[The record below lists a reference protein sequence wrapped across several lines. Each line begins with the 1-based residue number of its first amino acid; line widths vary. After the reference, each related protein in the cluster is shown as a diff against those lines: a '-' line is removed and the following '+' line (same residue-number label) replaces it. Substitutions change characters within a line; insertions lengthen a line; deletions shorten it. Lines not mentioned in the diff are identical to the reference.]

1 MAIYQLEIRVSG
13 QSQGPCAAKDV
24 TIETL
29 VITIFI
35 LNEAIKDIQFQK
47 VNLQI
52 RKTWKMKDRLHC
64 KI

>member
-52 RKTWKMKDRLHC
+52 RKT
-64 KI
+64 